1 MSEIKLHP
9 LVTTYVDTCFD
20 AAAVVGPDLQ
30 LLHANRTY
38 CRMADLSPRA
48 IQKQTYT
55 EMCHTHFGFE
65 SCAKDGCLARRA
77 METSKSVRMDEVG
90 STNRDL
96 RVNWLAIPLL
106 DAAGEPYA
114 CIEIYRDVTA
124 ESRMQTN
131 YKGLLDRERRR
142 AELLQ
147 QEVQR
152 RTADLHRANEAL
164 SRALQQVS
172 TLARTDPLTMLHNR
186 RVFDE
191 QLQREVQRAIRFKRE
206 MVLVII
212 DLDHFKRVNDSL
224 GHQAGDDAL
233 RATARILTAQTRS
246 VDTISRIGGEEFALV
261 FPETTVE
268 DARAVTDR
276 LRRSQETEG
285 MHTTFSAGIAACP
298 RHAVSEEELFKAAD
312 RALYAAKEKGR
323 NRVEV
328 YG

>member
-1 MSEIKLHP
+1 MPHPNLHP
-9 LVTTYVDTCFD
+9 LVTTFVDTCFD
-20 AAAVVGPDLQ
+20 AAAVVGTELE
-30 LLHANRTY
+30 LIHANRAY
-38 CRMADLSPRA
+38 FRLADLSPRV
-48 IQKQTYT
+48 IQKQVCK

-77 METSKSVRMDEVG
+77 METYKAVRIDEVG
-90 STNRDL
+90 STTQDL
-96 RVNWLAIPLL
+96 RINWLAIPLMN
-106 DAAGEPYA
+106 DKGDPYA

-124 ESRMQTN
+124 ESRMQSN

-152 RTADLHRANEAL
+152 RTADLHRANDAL

-191 QLQREVQRAIRFKRE
+191 ALQKEVQRAIRFKRE
-206 MVLVII
+206 MALVII
-212 DLDHFKRVNDSL
+212 DLDFFKRVNDTH

-233 RATARILTAQTRS
+233 RATARILTAQTRT
-246 VDTISRIGGEEFALV
+246 VDNVARIGGEEFALV
-261 FPETTVE
+261 LPETTAE
-268 DARAVTDR
+268 EARVLADR

-285 MHTTFSAGIAACP
+285 LHTTLSAGVAACP

-312 RALYAAKEKGR
+312 RALYTAKERGR
-323 NRVEV
+323 NRVEI